1 MKYLPYILGALALLA
16 AAPLLLVAL
25 GSRAIIFHPTNTRRS
40 ALERLAAEPRWDQ
53 VTVPI
58 AGGGA
63 LVGLVRSASI
73 AEARWVVFF
82 GGNAFD
88 LPTSVAVARAIV
100 GDQPVGIATFAYRGY
115 DGSSGEPSEAA
126 LVADAAA
133 VVAWLEATR
142 WVSPVRVILVG
153 HSLGTGVAAQT
164 AAALSRA
171 GTPPAGLLLAAPYR
185 SIARLFDEAVPL
197 IPVSWALRDRFDT
210 EAVIADVTC
219 PVLIVHGAEDR
230 LIPAAHGRAL
240 AERLGARATW
250 VELPRTGH
258 EDVWEQHAA
267 RVAARD
273 FVAKVVATPLP
284 AMPDRNPH
292 EPRER
297 PGR

>member
-1 MKYLPYILGALALLA
+1 MKYLPYILGVLVLLA

-25 GSRAIIFHPTNTRRS
+25 GSRSIIFHPTTTRRS
-40 ALERLAAEPRWDQ
+40 TLERLAAAPGWSSA
-53 VTVPI
+53 TVPLQ
-58 AGGGA
+58 GGGA
-63 LVGLVRSASI
+63 LVGLVRPATV
-73 AEARWVVFF
+73 ADARWVVFF

-88 LPTSVAVARAIV
+88 LPANVAVAQAIAA
-100 GDQPVGIATFAYRGY
+100 DQPVGIATFAYRGY
-115 DGSSGEPSEAA
+115 DGSSGSPSEAA
-126 LVADAAA
+126 LVADASAI
-133 VVAWLEATR
+133 VSWLWTTR
-142 WVSPVRVILVG
+142 WVLPSRTILVG
-153 HSLGTGVAAQT
+153 HSIGTGVAAQA

-197 IPVSWALRDRFDT
+197 VPVSWALRDRFDT
-210 EAVIADVTC
+210 EAVIDAVAC

-258 EDVWEQHAA
+258 EDIWEQHAA

-284 AMPDRNPH
+284 NLPDPPAPH
-292 EPRER
+292 R
-297 PGR
+297 